1 MSQLQC
7 MRVWRACTRSLPS
20 TLPTIIRSIPGKQP
34 AHLPNDSAAVRIVSS
49 PCGPTV
55 PSKTRRAPKYRARP
69 FVIMRGPPLGSLLHL
84 KICSV
89 AIETNVS
96 FTLVPETN
104 AYMPSNCV
112 VAVGGD
118 RDCAAAAA
126 EKPQIPPIHSQP
138 TLFRTCIPSR
148 PNSRLDRA
156 SPGHPRLSAPE
167 NKTCIRG
174 TSPHKT
180 TSDGVLGAEYPF
192 LSRDRPFAISPRIK
206 GSACP
211 ELQIANPQ
219 TVSRPLPG
227 LFLPDEIIAARISDL
242 ARAYRSTAIYIAVE
256 IDLDRPV
263 AAAAIGRRD
272 YAHRQLAL
280 RSNRASEL
288 VAASGGIPRL
298 TVRNVEWPRS
308 AARALAQPPAPRHVG
323 CIDLRRR
330 NNSVAAVGYRC
341 ARRRR
346 RCLRNRSSRKATNS
360 NDPRP

>member
-34 AHLPNDSAAVRIVSS
+34 AHLPKDSAAVRIVSS

-118 RDCAAAAA
+118 GDCAAATA

-167 NKTCIRG
+167 T
-174 TSPHKT
+174 
-180 TSDGVLGAEYPF
+180 
-192 LSRDRPFAISPRIK
+192 RPAY
-206 GSACP
+206 AV
-211 ELQIANPQ
+211 Q
-219 TVSRPLPG
+219 
-227 LFLPDEIIAARISDL
+227 ARTK
-242 ARAYRSTAIYIAVE
+242 RRQMVFWEPNTRFYQG
-256 IDLDRPV
+256 IDLSQFLLGSK
-263 AAAAIGRRD
+263 A
-272 YAHRQLAL
+272 
-280 RSNRASEL
+280 
-288 VAASGGIPRL
+288 RL
-298 TVRNVEWPRS
+298 VRNCKSP
-308 AARALAQPPAPRHVG
+308 
-323 CIDLRRR
+323 
-330 NNSVAAVGYRC
+330 
-341 ARRRR
+341 
-346 RCLRNRSSRKATNS
+346 SRK
-360 NDPRP
+360 R

>member
-1 MSQLQC
+1 
-7 MRVWRACTRSLPS
+7 
-20 TLPTIIRSIPGKQP
+20 
-34 AHLPNDSAAVRIVSS
+34 
-49 PCGPTV
+49 
-55 PSKTRRAPKYRARP
+55 
-69 FVIMRGPPLGSLLHL
+69 MRGPPLGSLLHL

-118 RDCAAAAA
+118 GDCAAAAA

-167 NKTCIRG
+167 TRPAYAVQARTKRPQMVFWEPNTRFYQGIDL
-174 TSPHKT
+174 SQFL
-180 TSDGVLGAEYPF
+180 LGSKAR
-192 LSRDRPFAISPRIK
+192 LV
-206 GSACP
+206 P

-298 TVRNVEWPRS
+298 TVHNVEWPRS